1 METLLLIVAL
11 VVSLL
16 IALLAL
22 ANKETVAISYLIG
35 EARVSLIV
43 LILASACAGAI
54 ITGLFSLVRSA
65 RSALRFRELRRQL
78 GELKQRLSGLEQ
90 ENVLLAEKL
99 EQDREQE
106 QEQEQDREQDRTQD
120 RNQGRGRG
128 LSINDL

>member
-78 GELKQRLSGLEQ
+78 GSFAAAIRTEQ
-90 ENVLLAEKL
+90 ENVLLAENWSRTGSKSKSRAGP
-99 EQDREQE
+99 EQDRLKIGI
-106 QEQEQDREQDRTQD
+106 RAVASCR
-120 RNQGRGRG
+120 
-128 LSINDL
+128 